1 MNASIPQPI
10 QFAPANSPL
19 PLRATPFEWRDPASL
34 PARRWVYG
42 RHLIR
47 RFTSVTVAPG
57 GVGKSSLTICE
68 ALAMVSGKKLLGD
81 EIPAPLRVWILNLE
95 DPRDELERRIAATML
110 HHSISPEAVVGR
122 LFVDSGRERGLCTAT
137 QGREGV
143 HINVP
148 EVEALVAEIEAR
160 QIDVLIVDPFVSS
173 HRVNENDNGAID
185 LVAKEWGRV
194 AERCNCAI
202 DLVHHTRKL
211 GGEEASSENSRG
223 AVALLGAAR
232 SARVLNRMN
241 DAQKADAGVADD
253 PLTYFSVER
262 DKANLAPPGK
272 RVWRRMVSVN
282 LANGD
287 SVGVTESWEWPDD
300 FDGISVKDLLSVQN
314 AIQAAWGAGSPPRAS
329 NQAKSAW
336 AGLIVADVLG
346 LDANRDKARISRML
360 KTWIGTGALREVQ
373 HEDAKRNKRPC
384 LEVGEWATV

>member
-1 MNASIPQPI
+1 MNASVPQPI
-10 QFAPANSPL
+10 KFEPANSPL
-19 PLRATPFEWRDPASL
+19 PLKATPFKWRDPATL
-34 PARRWVYG
+34 PARQWVYG

-68 ALAMVSGKKLLGD
+68 ALAMASGRSLLGD
-81 EIPAPLRVWILNLE
+81 TPAAPLRVWILNLE
-95 DPRDELERRIAATML
+95 DPRDELERRIIATML
-110 HHSISPEAVVGR
+110 HHSIKPETVGDK

-137 QGREGV
+137 QSGEGV
-143 HINVP
+143 RINVP
-148 EVEALVAEIEAR
+148 EVEALVAEIKAKD
-160 QIDVLIVDPFVSS
+160 IDVLIVDPFVSS
-173 HRVNENDNGAID
+173 HRVKENDNGAID
-185 LVAKEWGRV
+185 VVAKEWGRV

-232 SARVLNRMN
+232 SARVLNRMS

-287 SVGVTESWEWPDD
+287 SVGVTEAWEWPDD
-300 FDGISVKDLLSVQN
+300 FDGINVNDLLAVQN
-314 AIQAAWGAGSPPRAS
+314 AIQVSWDAGSPPRAS

-336 AGLIVADVLG
+336 AGLIVAEVLG
-346 LDANRDKARISRML
+346 LDASRDKARISRML
-360 KTWIGTGALREVQ
+360 KTWIGTGAIREVQ